1 MSVTADVKTYQQHLK
16 LDKEGTKINAIQLDN
31 LKSADPVAIGKFLI
45 SKYRNWLPEAGTA
58 GRAKLGSLYGFD
70 LMIERHLGSFNF
82 DKPASYY
89 NTLYAM
95 RAETGNKYLY
105 NSGAPNADNPKL
117 AARYYLNAID
127 KAESQVEKMGS
138 QLKELESQI
147 PQLEN
152 LLGKKFERESELQDM
167 KTELTKLEREI
178 AQNIKAKQELQ
189 QQGERKELIPADG
202 EREYQEK
209 PAEAKAVELLPA
221 GSKIPVK
228 VSIAQP
234 QAYSST
240 LNEHAEQVLKKTKG
254 VRL

>member
-16 LDKEGTKINAIQLDN
+16 LDKEGTKINAIQLDS

-45 SKYRNWLPEAGTA
+45 SKYRNWLPGAGTT
-58 GRAKLGSLYGFD
+58 GRVKLGSLYGFE
-70 LMIERHLGSFNF
+70 LMIERHLGSFDFN
-82 DKPASYY
+82 KPASYY

-95 RAETGNKYLY
+95 CKETGNKYLY
-105 NSGAPNADNPKL
+105 NSGAPNTDNPKL
-117 AARYYLNAID
+117 AARYFLNAID

-152 LLGKKFERESELQDM
+152 LLGKKFERESELQGL

-178 AQNIKAKQELQ
+178 AQHIKAKQELQ
-189 QQGERKELIPADG
+189 QGEQKQLITADG
-202 EREYQEK
+202 ESADLQK
-209 PAEAKAVELLPA
+209 PAEAKVVELLPA
-221 GSKIPVK
+221 GTKTPVK
-228 VSIAQP
+228 EWISQTLADGAALKDRAS
-234 QAYSST
+234 QA
-240 LNEHAEQVLKKTKG
+240 LKKTKG